1 MNYSHTG
8 LDAAAEAT
16 GLYDLDSGAAAVVL
30 CGEQLHLRGG
40 NSFFQALK
48 AGFFSTGP
56 RTPGINGIVDVLRGH
71 LTEGEYEDTE
81 DEAIDVREQALAYL
95 KDNLSQ
101 VCEGDEELLN
111 AITNTTQGPSLLTRL
126 SMSNFAVPSSL
137 LKLMCT
143 ICSVRSS
150 YL

>member
-1 MNYSHTG
+1 M
-8 LDAAAEAT
+8 
-16 GLYDLDSGAAAVVL
+16 
-30 CGEQLHLRGG
+30 
-40 NSFFQALK
+40 
-48 AGFFSTGP
+48 
-56 RTPGINGIVDVLRGH
+56 IVDELRGH
-71 LTEGEYEDTE
+71 LTTEGEYEDTE
-81 DEAIDVREQALAYL
+81 DEAIEVREQALAYL

-101 VCEGDEELLN
+101 VCEGDAEMYN
-111 AITNTTQGPSLLTRL
+111 AITDTTQGPNLLTRL